1 MKAKLILSAFGF
13 AGLLG
18 ATSSPDLPNNMHQWL
33 LEMHAA
39 QIELLKIDWGQPGF
53 CTEWDR
59 DYNPSTR
66 SCGKRGKLMERRY
79 TREHSTLR

>member
-1 MKAKLILSAFGF
+1 MKANLILSAFGF

-18 ATSSPDLPNNMHQWL
+18 GFFNPDLPDNMHRWL

-59 DYNPSTR
+59 DYNPRTR
-66 SCGKRGKLMERRY
+66 SCRRRAKLVERHYVR
-79 TREHSTLR
+79 